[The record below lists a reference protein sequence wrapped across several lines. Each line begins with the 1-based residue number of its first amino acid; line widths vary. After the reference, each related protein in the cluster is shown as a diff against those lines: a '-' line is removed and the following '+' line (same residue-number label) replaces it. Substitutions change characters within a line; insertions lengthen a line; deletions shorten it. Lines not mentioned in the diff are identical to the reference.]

1 MPLIALGQLYQCHGE
16 PRQAIGYYREA
27 LGLAEALDEPQVL
40 FQCYDGLASALLDVD
55 DLASARDYLRKA
67 QALCQ
72 RTGID
77 PRSLLV
83 MPFLC

>member
-1 MPLIALGQLYQCHGE
+1 
-16 PRQAIGYYREA
+16 
-27 LGLAEALDEPQVL
+27 L
-40 FQCYDGLASALLDVD
+40 FHCYDGLAAALLDVD
-55 DLASARDYLRKA
+55 DLDGARDYLRKA

-77 PRSLLV
+77 RNSLLV